1 MKFLIVVEKAKT
13 GYSAYS
19 PDLPG
24 CVATGPTRQRAVSR
38 MRSAVRFHLAGL
50 RAQGRRVPIPK
61 AFSTYVEI
69 PA

>member
-38 MRSAVRFHLAGL
+38 MRSAIRLHLAGL
-50 RAQGRRVPIPK
+50 RAQGRRPPVPK